1 MKKNSNLKVNNAEHN
16 FNMLIDKNNSGS
28 SNNRFKKQFK
38 MDKQNENEIK
48 LTKVDKL
55 VQNIVQ
61 YGDESTKNSL
71 ITLLIQK
78 IMNNKQSNSL
88 NLVNNR
94 QLTYN
99 SNNNL
104 EYQTKSQ
111 QLPQQTNP
119 QFQN

>member
-71 ITLLIQK
+71 ITLLIEK